1 MRLSDALRQVL
12 RPSSVVATVLLVL
25 VGVLAIQGD
34 LATRPIVRLDVE
46 TGGPKP
52 LPPDAVSAQSEPPV
66 LSTYRV
72 RPGDSLSGVA
82 RLHGVTLAALLR
94 LNPLRPPYELRAGDV
109 LRIPDLPRPPTGLD
123 PGSRQAV
130 ADMLAHW
137 AEAYAVPSDLFSAVA
152 WRESSW
158 RQSAVSS
165 EGAVGV
171 GQVLPTTAEWV
182 SARLI
187 GEPLDPHEV
196 EDNVRLSARYLRWL
210 LDRYTG
216 DVAAALAAYHQGPES
231 VDTEGWLSTSEI
243 YVADVLRLRHEF
255 A

>member
-1 MRLSDALRQVL
+1 MPLRDAFRQVL

-25 VGVLAIQGD
+25 AGVLAVQGD
-34 LATRPIVRLDVE
+34 LATRPIVRLEVE

-52 LPPDAVSAQSEPPV
+52 LPPEAVTAQSEAPV
-66 LSTYRV
+66 FSIYRV
-72 RPGDSLSGVA
+72 RPGDSLSEVA

-94 LNPLRPPYELRAGDV
+94 VNPLRPPYELRAGDV
-109 LRIPDLPRPPTGLD
+109 LGIPDLPRPPTGLD

-130 ADMLAHW
+130 ADMLTRW
-137 AEAYAVPSDLFSAVA
+137 AYAYAVPSDLLSAVA

-158 RQSAVSS
+158 RQSAVSAK
-165 EGAVGV
+165 GAVGI

-187 GEPLDPHEV
+187 GEPLDPLEV

-231 VDTEGWLSTSEI
+231 LDTEGWLTSSET